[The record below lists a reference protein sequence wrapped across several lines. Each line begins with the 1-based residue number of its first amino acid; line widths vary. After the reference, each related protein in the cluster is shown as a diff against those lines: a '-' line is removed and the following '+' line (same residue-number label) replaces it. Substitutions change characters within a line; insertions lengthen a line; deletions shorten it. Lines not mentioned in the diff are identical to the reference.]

1 MCLSIGG
8 HVDSPGF
15 EEIREDLMRFL
26 LQKTSRDT
34 EMELSDGEI
43 ADVDIVGVLK
53 RSHPTID
60 EDSIANNHSAKLPRD
75 LKKVRSKLIDSG
87 ASIEEI
93 SRVVVKKTMNHPIS
107 VRIRIYL
114 REIKILLAT
123 QVQ

>member
-1 MCLSIGG
+1 M
-8 HVDSPGF
+8 DSPGF

-34 EMELSDGEI
+34 KMELSDGEI

-87 ASIEEI
+87 TSIEEI
-93 SRVVVKKTMNHPIS
+93 SRVVVIPS
-107 VRIRIYL
+107 VY
-114 REIKILLAT
+114 E
-123 QVQ
+123 